1 MPATSNPKLARHP
14 LAWGMT
20 RWGPLPD
27 TESLYLFWGGPGSGI
42 YLEHGIDG
50 GQSGQTRVR
59 HASASG
65 TYDTA
70 KQAQR
75 AVEAFVSASE
85 ESSL

>member
-1 MPATSNPKLARHP
+1 MITKLARHP

-20 RWGPLPD
+20 RWGPLPETKD
-27 TESLYLFWGGPGSGI
+27 LYLFWGGPGSGI
-42 YLEHGIDG
+42 YLEHGQDG
-50 GQSGQTRVR
+50 PQQPVR

>member
-1 MPATSNPKLARHP
+1 MTSKLARRP

-20 RWGPLPD
+20 RWGPLPE
-27 TESLYLFWGGPGSGI
+27 TEDLYLFWDGPGSGI

-50 GQSGQTRVR
+50 DQIHVR

-65 TYDTA
+65 TYDTP

-75 AVEAFVSASE
+75 AVDAFVAAGA
-85 ESSL
+85 